1 MKRIRSIFLVGCCIT
16 LQAFSQEGDYVSNR
30 ATFSPAPSSIAL
42 SPDGKLLLAGFTDGS
57 FRVLDPGSLEVS
69 LEVKGAHVKAV
80 TALDM
85 PPKMDF
91 ILTAGGKEIKLW
103 DRGGKQVGDFTGHAT
118 SIWNA
123 DISRDGK
130 HAVSSAFNKT
140 FLLWDVYNGV
150 IAEYMRGHE
159 DVTLAVAISPNDH
172 WIASGSNDH
181 SIRIWDL
188 ETREVAFTLQ
198 GPPED
203 VYDVAFSPDGKLLAA
218 ASGEHA
224 IRVYDLEARTLVHLL
239 KGHRDAV
246 KRLNFSPDSRY
257 LASASMDKS
266 VILWDAVKG
275 EKIHTYLDGEGL
287 VLDAVFSSDGQT
299 IFSVSTSGNLTC
311 WKVDPEIFVLK
322 YYGQSY
328 REEIDG
334 DSLFH
339 PRGKGEPRKKY
350 QARMEEAAQIRA
362 EIIDKYF
369 QRYLQERAGDPDAQ

>member
-1 MKRIRSIFLVGCCIT
+1 MLCCISPPG
-16 LQAFSQEGDYVSNR
+16 FSQTEPYIQYRKIFN
-30 ATFSPAPSSIAL
+30 PAPGCLAL
-42 SPDGKLLLAGFTDGS
+42 SPDGKLLLAGFTDGT
-57 FRVLDPGSLEVS
+57 FRILDPGTLEAILEV
-69 LEVKGAHVKAV
+69 EGAHAKAV
-80 TALDM
+80 TAMDM

-103 DRGGKQVGDFTGHAT
+103 DREGKQVGDFTGHAT

-150 IAEYMRGHE
+150 IAEYMRGHV
-159 DVTLAVAISPNDH
+159 DVTLAVAISPDDR

-188 ETREVAFTLQ
+188 GTREVAFTLH
-198 GPPED
+198 GPPDD
-203 VYDVAFSPDGKLLAA
+203 VYDVAFSPDSRLLAV

-246 KRLNFSPDSRY
+246 KRLDFSPDSRY

-266 VILWDAVKG
+266 VILWDVVKG

-287 VLDAVFSSDGQT
+287 VLDAVFSSDGQI
-299 IFSVSTSGNLTC
+299 IFSASASGNLTF

-322 YYGQSY
+322 YYGESY
-328 REEIDG
+328 RDAIDR
-334 DSLFH
+334 DSLFL
-339 PRGKGEPRKKY
+339 PRGKGEPKKEY
-350 QARMEEAAQIRA
+350 QARMEEAAQKRA
-362 EIIDKYF
+362 EIIDNYF
-369 QRYLQERAGDPDAQ
+369 QRYLQERDR